1 MQGPM
6 GLRGPGARIRPLTN
20 NKIKTNKIAFV
31 GQSKEIVLKLLFFN
45 ETPQLHEELTLQGFR
60 VHTVMPL

>member
-31 GQSKEIVLKLLFFN
+31 GQSKEIVLKLLFL
-45 ETPQLHEELTLQGFR
+45 TRLHNYMKNLPFKGSEFTL
-60 VHTVMPL
+60 